1 MSLMSR
7 DAKILIKVLANQK
20 QQHVK
25 RIIHYDQAGFIPGMQ
40 GFLSIHKSV
49 NVI

>member
-1 MSLMSR
+1 MSI
-7 DAKILIKVLANQK
+7 DAKIFIKVLANPK
-20 QQHVK
+20 QQHIK
-25 RIIHYDQAGFIPGMQ
+25 RIIHYDQEGFIPGMQ